1 MPPKHAKREV
11 EERAVAAAALFVML
25 LAAAVYG
32 QEVSA
37 EKILEA
43 PKSWV
48 QQVVAGVR
56 LALAIALW
64 GAIAIMAYHMI
75 FAKLAPTRFQ
85 RLGGMWDALERAKDV
100 VISMAWLF
108 LLIYGI
114 YAAIGVLTQGGKIDA
129 ETAVKVLQWMLIE
142 PFQEL
147 IKIQ

>member
-1 MPPKHAKREV
+1 MPPKHVKREV
-11 EERAVAAAALFVML
+11 EAVAAAALFMML
-25 LAAAVYG
+25 LAAAAVYG
-32 QEVSA
+32 QEAGVSA

-48 QQVVAGVR
+48 QQAVAGVR

-64 GAIAIMAYHMI
+64 GAIVIMAYHMI
-75 FAKLAPTRFQ
+75 LAKLAPTRFQ

-114 YAAIGVLTQGGKIDA
+114 YAAIGVLTQGGKVDA
-129 ETAVKVLQWMLIE
+129 ETVVKVLRWMLIE

-147 IKIQ
+147 IKI